1 MNDAD
6 NRLYSTCE
14 DGDSMF
20 EMLMVGSVILVM
32 DQAFSARGYYALD
45 GGIITST
52 VSLVITLTAVAI
64 PALMLMISL
73 VTG

>member
-1 MNDAD
+1 
-6 NRLYSTCE
+6 
-14 DGDSMF
+14 MF

-32 DQAFSARGYYALD
+32 DQAFSARGYYTLD

-52 VSLVITLTAVAI
+52 VSLVITMTAVAI
-64 PALMLMISL
+64 PALMLMVSL